1 MRHWMGGAALG
12 MVVLTTAC
20 GGAETFALDGQVVL
34 ESANNEVGQEGG
46 QEACRGGGG
55 YEDIIGGERVVVF
68 NQDEEEVAETQLE
81 LGQPEDGGQ
90 TCVFPFAIPELP
102 ESEGYFF
109 VIGGRDPVAY
119 TLEDLEES
127 DFAVQLSLR
136 E

>member
-1 MRHWMGGAALG
+1 
-12 MVVLTTAC
+12 
-20 GGAETFALDGQVVL
+20 VVL
-34 ESANNEVGQEGG
+34 ESANNVVGQEGG

-55 YEDIIGGERVVVF
+55 YEDIIGDQSVVVF

-109 VIGGRDPVAY
+109 VIGARDPVPY
-119 TLEDLEES
+119 TLEELQES
-127 DFAVQLSLR
+127 DFSVQLSLR